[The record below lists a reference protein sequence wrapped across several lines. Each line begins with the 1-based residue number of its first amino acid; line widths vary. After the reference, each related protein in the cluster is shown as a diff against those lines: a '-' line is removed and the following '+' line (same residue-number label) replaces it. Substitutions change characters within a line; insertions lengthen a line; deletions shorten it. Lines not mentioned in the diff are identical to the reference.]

1 MLKKEFVKE
10 SKNNLQKLIT
20 MLYELEA
27 MSDKIDKNLK
37 TSFEH
42 QISKLRILKN
52 ELLSN
57 LNQLENGNKKEFEIA
72 KIAFNECA
80 ELFQETAKRITLL
93 LDMNSSS
100 SDKNE
105 ISNA

>member
-20 MLYELEA
+20 MSYDLEA
-27 MSDKIDKNLK
+27 MSHMIDKNLK

-42 QISKLRILKN
+42 QISKIRILKN

-57 LNQLENGNKKEFEIA
+57 FNQLENGNKKEFEIA
-72 KIAFNECA
+72 KIAFNESA
-80 ELFQETAKRITLL
+80 ELFKETAKRITLL
-93 LDMNSSS
+93 LDINSSS

-105 ISNA
+105 IHEA